1 MKYEWYKVIN
11 NSEEI
16 TQGDIIR
23 NCPVLK
29 IDTTIP
35 DNIHEIKAE
44 VGFID
49 AVVMTQ
55 ACDLQNDKVEYVIL
69 CSLTEHSESG
79 FRPEDLEGIRQGR
92 QPAYHMINEYDSKD
106 FNMGFQIVDFRN
118 IYSLPIKQLKAI
130 AIEQE
135 IRLRIL
141 PPYREHLAQ
150 AFARFFMRIGLPSDI
165 PSFKKKKG
173 T

>member
-55 ACDLQNDKVEYVIL
+55 A
-69 CSLTEHSESG
+69 
-79 FRPEDLEGIRQGR
+79 
-92 QPAYHMINEYDSKD
+92 
-106 FNMGFQIVDFRN
+106 
-118 IYSLPIKQLKAI
+118 
-130 AIEQE
+130 
-135 IRLRIL
+135 
-141 PPYREHLAQ
+141 
-150 AFARFFMRIGLPSDI
+150 FARFFMRIGLPSDI